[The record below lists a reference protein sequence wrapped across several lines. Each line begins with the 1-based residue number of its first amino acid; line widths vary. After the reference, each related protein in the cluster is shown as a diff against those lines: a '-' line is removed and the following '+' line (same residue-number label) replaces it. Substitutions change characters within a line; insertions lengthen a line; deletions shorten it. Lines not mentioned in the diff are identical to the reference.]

1 MSAYPRNLGYMVSS
15 IAGYHRNTFR
25 IETTSTQTA
34 SYGRVVTVNL
44 PENSI
49 IDLKSFRWV
58 IQDATTSFA
67 IDPSAPAIAAGGTGA
82 TSGIAVKAAL
92 PFAQALIARLEISI
106 NGVQITQG
114 CVEYNTLYRL
124 MRNARITPSKAS
136 TIDNALQN
144 GSLDTSPVPV
154 TATSTTT
161 SPAIVA
167 GTSVNGQ
174 DLQMVICDFLGLFEA
189 PSTRFLDTGLTGM
202 ISIRITLADNN
213 VLTPIL
219 SGVATA
225 GGVNTYTPLTG
236 SQVAPIVGTTA
247 VSTSPSTLAL
257 MQNMTYSLTNFYF
270 TIDAISLNDGA
281 YDMLVREKL
290 ARDGYLP
297 LNFDEYYT
305 FLQDNNTAT
314 TTTVRFA
321 VSSQSINKLY
331 ATMRPSNY
339 TSRGLPYDQTSNISS
354 LSSITPLNLDNVQ
367 PNFFKFQ
374 SFAGDNTLKWN
385 FSINNVYHPQFL
397 ETELAG
403 LSHLIQ
409 TENKSLMESTG
420 NMISSLSEYRKNKFC
435 CGIRLNHPIDGEVR
449 NAFTSG
455 FDTRATNAQLLWQIQ
470 MGTSPNLTNA
480 LNAATVNGVS
490 PTTYCAFIVVNT
502 TNCLR
507 VGPGRALE
515 LIT

>member
-1 MSAYPRNLGYMVSS
+1 
-15 IAGYHRNTFR
+15 
-25 IETTSTQTA
+25 
-34 SYGRVVTVNL
+34 VTVNL

-67 IDPSAPAIAAGGTGA
+67 IDPSAPAIAAGGGA
-82 TSGIAVKAAL
+82 GTAANGIAVKASL
-92 PFAQALIARLEISI
+92 PFAQGCLARVEIAI

-124 MRNARITPSKAS
+124 MRNARISPAKAS

-154 TATSTTT
+154 TATSSTT
-161 SPAIVA
+161 SPVIPNA
-167 GTSVNGQ
+167 GVNGQ

-213 VLTPIL
+213 ILTPIL
-219 SGVATA
+219 SGVVTN

-236 SQVAPIVGTTA
+236 AQVAAIVGTTA
-247 VSTSPSTLAL
+247 PSNSSSTLAL
-257 MQNMTYSLTNFYF
+257 MQNMTYTLTNFYF

-470 MGTSPNLTNA
+470 MGNNQSTTNGLSAA
-480 LNAATVNGVS
+480 LSAATLNGVT

-507 VGPGRALE
+507 IGAGRALE